1 MRIDRESKKQNK
13 KKILACRTQNTNRFE
28 SKRVESNRIESKL
41 ELNTKRIMRINLL
54 NNYGN

>member
-13 KKILACRTQNTNRFE
+13 KKYLHVELKIRIDSNRN
-28 SKRVESNRIESKL
+28 ESNRIESKL